1 MGKYIVRRILSIL
14 PVLLVVSLV
23 IFSII
28 HITPGDPAS
37 AMLGDQATQEDVEAL
52 REKMGINDPLVVQYG
67 RWIGNVLQG
76 NFGNS
81 VANNQPVSAMLR
93 NCAKPTISLTIYAM
107 IISLL
112 MALPLGMAAA
122 KRKNTVVDHAISS
135 VSLLGI
141 SMPSF
146 LLGLLLMM
154 LFAVKLRWLPVS
166 GFKDLSQGLGAHI
179 RSLTLPAIALGF
191 MHATF
196 MTRMTRAAMLD
207 VLMSDYIKMAR
218 AKGVREAWITS
229 RHALRNALISIITV
243 TGQSLIGML
252 SGAAVVESL
261 FGIPGIGQLMV
272 NSIGRRDYNVIQA
285 IVLVVASLNVFINLA
300 VDMIYGVIDPR
311 VRLT

>member
-1 MGKYIVRRILSIL
+1 MGNYIVRRILSIL

-23 IFSII
+23 IFSIV
-28 HITPGDPAS
+28 HLTPGDPAS

-52 REKMGINDPLVVQYG
+52 RVKMGINDPLVVQYG
-67 RWIGNVLQG
+67 RWIGNVLRG
-76 NFGNS
+76 NFGKS

-93 NCAKPTISLTIYAM
+93 NCAKPTVSLTIYAM

-166 GFKDLSQGLGAHI
+166 GFKDLSQGLGAHV

-285 IVLVVASLNVFINLA
+285 IVLVVASLNVLINLA

-311 VRLT
+311 V

>member
-1 MGKYIVRRILSIL
+1 MANYIVRRIASIL

-23 IFSII
+23 IFAIV
-28 HITPGDPAS
+28 HLTPGDPAS
-37 AMLGDQATQEDVEAL
+37 AMLGDQATQEDLEAL
-52 REKMGINDPLVVQYG
+52 REKMGINDPLAVQYA
-67 RWIGNVLQG
+67 RWLGNVLKG

-81 VANNQPVSAMLR
+81 VANNLAVSDMLR
-93 NCAKPTISLTIYAM
+93 KSIRPTISLTLYAM
-107 IISLL
+107 SISVLL
-112 MALPLGMAAA
+112 ALPLGMLAA
-122 KRKNTVVDHAISS
+122 KRKNTLADHAISS

-154 LFAVKLRWLPVS
+154 LFAVRLRWLPVS
-166 GFKDLSQGLGAHI
+166 GFKDLSAGLGPHL

-207 VLMSDYIKMAR
+207 VLKSDYIRMAR

-261 FGIPGIGQLMV
+261 FGVPGIGQLMV

-285 IVLVVASLNVFINLA
+285 IVLLIAGLNVSINLA
-300 VDMIYGVIDPR
+300 VDLVYGLIDPR